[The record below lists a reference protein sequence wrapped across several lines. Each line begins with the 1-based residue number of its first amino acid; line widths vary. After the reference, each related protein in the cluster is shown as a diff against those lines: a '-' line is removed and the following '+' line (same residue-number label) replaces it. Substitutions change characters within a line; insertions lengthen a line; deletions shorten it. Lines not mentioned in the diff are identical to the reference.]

1 MADSAIGVELRATA
15 WPVVAGVSALAAVT
29 GAAGVAW
36 PGSGPTLLPISFAL
50 LAAAAAFLLDEPA
63 SPVVDVTPTSPARR
77 TAVRALALLVPLAVG
92 AGLVL
97 ALALRASGA
106 PEVPGVPG
114 VPGVGRASWPVVSLV
129 LAGNVLLGFTVAC
142 VARRWVGEPGPRAAF
157 GVVAVLVVPGLV
169 PPLSRWIHTFP
180 AGARYPHGLPVTV
193 WWWAVVGVCAAAIA
207 VALTGP
213 PARG

>member
-36 PGSGPTLLPISFAL
+36 PGGGPTLLPISFAL

-92 AGLVL
+92 VGLVL
-97 ALALRASGA
+97 ALALRA
-106 PEVPGVPG
+106 PGVPG
-114 VPGVGRASWPVVSLV
+114 VPGAGWASWPAVSLV

-142 VARRWVGEPGPRAAF
+142 VARRWVGEPGPQAAF

-180 AGARYPHGLPVTV
+180 AAARYPHGLPVTV